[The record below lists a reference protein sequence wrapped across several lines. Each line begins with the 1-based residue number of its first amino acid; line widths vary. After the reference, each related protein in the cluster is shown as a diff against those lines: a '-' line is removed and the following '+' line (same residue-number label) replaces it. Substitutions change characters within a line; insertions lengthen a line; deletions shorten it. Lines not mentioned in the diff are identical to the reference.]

1 MAQVSIRQGDKM
13 NKDMEEQIKEE
24 QMLEQFWA
32 EHGENLHVD
41 PAEIDFDVEF
51 PMEQSQDS
59 SVLVSK
65 SSSR

>member
-51 PMEQSQDS
+51 PMEQS
-59 SVLVSK
+59 
-65 SSSR
+65 